1 MSKQTLILGP
11 PGTGKTEHLMRVL
24 ETELTSGVQPNSIA
38 FLTFT
43 KKAAEV
49 AQVRAMDRFNFT
61 KQDLPYFRTLH
72 SLAFQRLGLRRDEVL
87 QRKNYLELGKHLG
100 LEFSSRAD
108 IEEGLPSG
116 RFNGDRYV
124 FLDGYA
130 RAKCMTAEQAWS
142 EAGGEDDL
150 DWFEFKR
157 FRSVLSTYKT
167 DRNLLDFSD
176 MLEQCQGYLGIDVCI
191 LDEAQ
196 DLSALQWAFA
206 RRILGGA
213 KRIYIAGDDDQA
225 IFQWSGADVAHFQRL
240 AGNKV
245 ILDQSFRIP
254 STVHRVAESIAS
266 RIGQRYAKQYRPA
279 THSGSVNYHLTP
291 DDVDLSTSGTWLLL
305 ARNVH
310 LLPSLVAITRAQG
323 LPYQYR
329 GESTLNPL
337 HIKAIR
343 AWEQQRKGRTISS
356 DEQNAIDA
364 LMPTKHELRA
374 SLAHKIWHEA
384 LVKIPADDRE
394 YYISLLRRGES
405 LTKEPRVNIA
415 TGHSSK
421 GGEADNVMIMT
432 DMSARTFQSYQN
444 DPDGEHRVFYV
455 MTTRTRQNLHI
466 VAQQSRLGYEI

>member
-24 ETELTSGVQPNSIA
+24 ETELTSGVQPNRIA

-49 AQVRAMDRFNFT
+49 AQVRAMDRFNFK

-150 DWFEFKR
+150 DWHEFKR

-167 DRNLLDFSD
+167 ERNLLDFSD

-225 IFQWSGADVAHFQRL
+225 IFQWSGADIVHFQRL
-240 AGNKV
+240 GGNKV
-245 ILDQSFRIP
+245 VLDQSFRIP
-254 STVHRVAESIAS
+254 TTVHSVAESIAS
-266 RIGQRYAKQYRPA
+266 RIGQRYAKQYKPA
-279 THSGSVNYHLTP
+279 PHRGSVEYHLTP
-291 DDVDLSTSGTWLLL
+291 DDVDLSESGTWLLL

-310 LLPSLVAITRAQG
+310 LLPQLVAMARAQG

-329 GESTLNPL
+329 GESTLNPT
-337 HIKAIR
+337 HIKAIK
-343 AWEQQRKGRTISS
+343 AWEQQRKGRSVS
-356 DEQNAIDA
+356 PDEQSAIDA
-364 LMPTKHELRA
+364 LLPTSKHVVTG
-374 SLAHKIWHEA
+374 KIWHEA
-384 LVKIPADDRE
+384 LVKIPVDDRE

-405 LTKEPRVNIA
+405 LTKEPRVNIS
-415 TGHSSK
+415 TIHGVK
-421 GGEADNVMIMT
+421 GGESDNVLLMT
-432 DMSARTFQSYQN
+432 DMSSRTFQSYQN
-444 DPDGEHRVFYV
+444 DPDSESRCFYV
-455 MTTRTRQNLHI
+455 ATTRTRNNLHI
-466 VAQQSRLGYEI
+466 IQPQTRLGYEI